1 MKSILIKLL
10 SLGMVSLS
18 LVGCSPAGGST
29 GRVDCYSI
37 TAGLLTMTYSLT
49 TSSVYEYTNN
59 KGESIYTSFRAQ
71 GDIYNRTTKNNTTV
85 DYDIAFYLDRS
96 KTDYTIYQL
105 SGLVGYLY
113 EEHNYYLNLDSKT
126 IDQEIKYQ
134 KYTGPEKETTSS
146 DGTVT
151 HFDHE
156 KAFSGAS
163 KGYFTTTSS
172 TFEISDGQYAV
183 RIYKDYNDS
192 RLERHTYI
200 MVDNTPITYVPKWF

>member
-1 MKSILIKLL
+1 
-10 SLGMVSLS
+10 MVSLS

-37 TAGLLTMTYSLT
+37 TVGSSSVTYSLT
-49 TSSVYEYTNN
+49 TSSVYEYTND

-71 GDIYNRTTKNNTTV
+71 GFYTHPTSTCTIVY
-85 DYDIAFYLDRS
+85 YDIAFYLDCS
-96 KTDYTIYQL
+96 KTDYTLYKF

-134 KYTGPEKETTSS
+134 KYTGPEKETTLS
-146 DGTVT
+146 DKTTVQLN
-151 HFDHE
+151 HE

-172 TFEISDGQYAV
+172 TLEISDGQYAV
-183 RIYKDYNDS
+183 RVYKDYNDS
-192 RLERHTYI
+192 RLERHTYTI
-200 MVDNTPITYVPKWF
+200 VDNTPITYIPKWF

>member
-1 MKSILIKLL
+1 MKSKLFKLL

-37 TAGLLTMTYSLT
+37 TVGSSSVTYSLT
-49 TSSVYEYTNN
+49 TSSVYEYTND
-59 KGESIYTSFRAQ
+59 KGESIYTSFRSQ
-71 GDIYNRTTKNNTTV
+71 GYIYNRTTSNYTTV
-85 DYDIAFYLDRS
+85 DNDIAFYLDRS
-96 KTDYTIYQL
+96 KTDYTLYEF

-134 KYTGPEKETTSS
+134 KYTGPEKEATLSDKTT
-146 DGTVT
+146 VQLN
-151 HFDHE
+151 HE

-172 TFEISDGQYAV
+172 EIKISDDQNAV
-183 RIYKDYNDS
+183 RVYKDYNDS
-192 RLERHTYI
+192 RLERHTYT
-200 MVDNTPITYVPKWF
+200 MVDDSTITYVPKWF

>member
-1 MKSILIKLL
+1 
-10 SLGMVSLS
+10 MVSLS

-37 TAGLLTMTYSLT
+37 TTGSSYMTYSLT

-59 KGESIYTSFRAQ
+59 KGESIYTSYR
-71 GDIYNRTTKNNTTV
+71 YTTS
-85 DYDIAFYLDRS
+85 IAFYLDRS
-96 KTDYTIYQL
+96 KTDYTLYEF

-163 KGYFTTTSS
+163 KGYFTTFSS
-172 TFEISDGQYAV
+172 EIKVSDDQYAA

-192 RLERHTYI
+192 RLERHTYT
-200 MVDNTPITYVPKWF
+200 MVNDSTITYVPKWF

>member
-1 MKSILIKLL
+1 MKSKSFKLL

-18 LVGCSPAGGST
+18 LVGCSPAGGSA

-37 TAGLLTMTYSLT
+37 TVGSSSVKYSLT
-49 TSSVYEYTNN
+49 TSSVYEYTND

-71 GDIYNRTTKNNTTV
+71 GSIFNSPTGTCTIVY
-85 DYDIAFYLDRS
+85 YDIAFYLDRS
-96 KTDYTIYQL
+96 KTDYTIYEF

-113 EEHNYYLNLDSKT
+113 EEHNYYLTLESKT

-151 HFDHE
+151 QFNHE

-163 KGYFTTTSS
+163 KGYFTTYSS
-172 TFEISDGQYAV
+172 TFEISDDQYAV
-183 RIYKDYNDS
+183 RVYKDYNDS

>member
-1 MKSILIKLL
+1 MKSKLIKLL

-37 TAGLLTMTYSLT
+37 TVGSSSVTYSLT
-49 TSSVYEYTNN
+49 KSSVYEYTND

-71 GDIYNRTTKNNTTV
+71 GAYTHPTSTCTIVY
-85 DYDIAFYLDRS
+85 YDIAFYLDRS
-96 KTDYTIYQL
+96 KTDYTLYKF

-163 KGYFTTTSS
+163 KGYFTTFSS
-172 TFEISDGQYAV
+172 EIKVSDDQYAA

-192 RLERHTYI
+192 RLERHTYT
-200 MVDNTPITYVPKWF
+200 MVNDSNITYVPKWF

>member
-1 MKSILIKLL
+1 MKSKLIKLL

-37 TAGLLTMTYSLT
+37 TVGSSSVTYSLT
-49 TSSVYEYTNN
+49 TSSVYEYTND
-59 KGESIYTSFRAQ
+59 KGESIYTGFPAWNSS
-71 GDIYNRTTKNNTTV
+71 YNH
-85 DYDIAFYLDRS
+85 IAFYLDRS
-96 KTDYTIYQL
+96 KTDYTLYEF

-134 KYTGPEKETTSS
+134 KYTGPEKEATLSDKTT
-146 DGTVT
+146 VQLN
-151 HFDHE
+151 HE

-172 TFEISDGQYAV
+172 TVKISDNQYAV
-183 RIYKDYNDS
+183 RVYKDYNDS
-192 RLERHTYI
+192 RLERHTYT
-200 MVDNTPITYVPKWF
+200 MVNDSTITYVPKWF

>member
-1 MKSILIKLL
+1 MKSKLIKLL

-37 TAGLLTMTYSLT
+37 TVGSSSVTYSLT
-49 TSSVYEYTNN
+49 TSSVYEYTND
-59 KGESIYTSFRAQ
+59 KGESIYTSFRA
-71 GDIYNRTTKNNTTV
+71 GEYIHNRTTNEYTFV
-85 DYDIAFYLDRS
+85 DNDIAFYLDRS
-96 KTDYTIYQL
+96 KTDYTLYEF
-105 SGLVGYLY
+105 SGLIGYLY

-134 KYTGPEKETTSS
+134 KYTGSEKEATLLDKTT
-146 DGTVT
+146 VQLN
-151 HFDHE
+151 HE

-183 RIYKDYNDS
+183 RVYKDYNDS
-192 RLERHTYI
+192 RLERHTYT
-200 MVDNTPITYVPKWF
+200 MVDDSTITYVPKWF

>member
-1 MKSILIKLL
+1 MKSKLFKLL

-37 TAGLLTMTYSLT
+37 TTESTQLKYYLA
-49 TSSVYEYTNN
+49 TSFVYEYTNN

-71 GDIYNRTTKNNTTV
+71 GRIYNGTTSTYTTF
-85 DYDIAFYLDRS
+85 DNDIAFYLDRS
-96 KTDYTIYQL
+96 KTDYTIYQF

-134 KYTGPEKETTSS
+134 KYTGPEKEETLSNNTT
-146 DGTVT
+146 VQLN
-151 HFDHE
+151 HE